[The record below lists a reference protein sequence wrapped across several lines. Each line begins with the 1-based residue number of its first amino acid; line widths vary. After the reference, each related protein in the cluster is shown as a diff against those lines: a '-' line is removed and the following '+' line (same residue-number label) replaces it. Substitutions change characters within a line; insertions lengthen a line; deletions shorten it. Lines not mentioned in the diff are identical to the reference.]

1 MRFLFTV
8 QGEGRGH
15 FTQALSLS
23 SMLRKHGHEVVGVL
37 VGKSK
42 WREIP
47 EFFTEKIEAP
57 VHVFESPNFTTFYK
71 NKRPIIVL
79 SVVSNFMRLVFFR
92 ESILFVKNKIEEYK
106 PDVVINFYEFITGM
120 TFGIYSLDKKL
131 GVKLVCV
138 AHQYVLLNPHYKT
151 TPEQDVKYELL
162 RLFSKVSCRRAS
174 KVLALSFRDM
184 PACEECNLVVV
195 PPLLRREVF
204 EIQATQ
210 GNYIHGYLLNVGYF
224 EEILDWHNR
233 NPQVPLRFFWDKKDV
248 EEETKIDDNL
258 IMYRLND
265 ELFLQ
270 SLAGCM
276 AYATTAGF
284 ESICEALYYRKPTL
298 MIPVHIEQ
306 EFNAYDAGL
315 SGAGIGS
322 KKFDLDKLL
331 DFIPHYRPDEHFQE
345 WVHRAEEIFVREICG
360 E

>member
-1 MRFLFTV
+1 
-8 QGEGRGH
+8 
-15 FTQALSLS
+15 
-23 SMLRKHGHEVVGVL
+23 
-37 VGKSK
+37 
-42 WREIP
+42 
-47 EFFTEKIEAP
+47 
-57 VHVFESPNFTTFYK
+57 
-71 NKRPIIVL
+71 
-79 SVVSNFMRLVFFR
+79 
-92 ESILFVKNKIEEYK
+92 
-106 PDVVINFYEFITGM
+106 
-120 TFGIYSLDKKL
+120 
-131 GVKLVCV
+131 
-138 AHQYVLLNPHYKT
+138 
-151 TPEQDVKYELL
+151 
-162 RLFSKVSCRRAS
+162 
-174 KVLALSFRDM
+174 M

-195 PPLLRREVF
+195 PPCCGEIF
-204 EIQATQ
+204 EIQPTQ

-233 NPQVPLRFFWDKKDV
+233 NPQVPLRFFWDKKDA

-331 DFIPHYRPDEHFQE
+331 DFILIIVPTSIFRNGCIGPKKYLSGKFAGNNSFTYSLHMKQSRETQSRPLFISMCAVLFAFAVVSFILFCCFDMILY
-345 WVHRAEEIFVREICG
+345 ATG
-360 E
+360 EATTN

>member
-120 TFGIYSLDKKL
+120 TFGIYRLDKKL

-204 EIQATQ
+204 EIQPTQ

-315 SGAGIGS
+315 SGAGVSS

>member
-120 TFGIYSLDKKL
+120 TFGIYRLDKKL

-204 EIQATQ
+204 EIQPTQ

-233 NPQVPLRFFWDKKDV
+233 NPQVPLRFFWDKKDA

-315 SGAGIGS
+315 SGAGVSS

-331 DFIPHYRPDEHFQE
+331 HFIPHYRPDDHFQE

>member
-1 MRFLFTV
+1 M
-8 QGEGRGH
+8 
-15 FTQALSLS
+15 
-23 SMLRKHGHEVVGVL
+23 
-37 VGKSK
+37 
-42 WREIP
+42 
-47 EFFTEKIEAP
+47 
-57 VHVFESPNFTTFYK
+57 
-71 NKRPIIVL
+71 
-79 SVVSNFMRLVFFR
+79 
-92 ESILFVKNKIEEYK
+92 
-106 PDVVINFYEFITGM
+106 
-120 TFGIYSLDKKL
+120 
-131 GVKLVCV
+131 
-138 AHQYVLLNPHYKT
+138 
-151 TPEQDVKYELL
+151 
-162 RLFSKVSCRRAS
+162 
-174 KVLALSFRDM
+174 
-184 PACEECNLVVV
+184 
-195 PPLLRREVF
+195 
-204 EIQATQ
+204 
-210 GNYIHGYLLNVGYF
+210 
-224 EEILDWHNR
+224 DWHNR
-233 NPQVPLRFFWDKKDV
+233 NPQVPLRFFWDKKDA

-331 DFIPHYRPDEHFQE
+331 DFIPHYRPDEYFQE